1 MRTPSA
7 PWNVAFVEL
16 WLHQDT
22 KPNAPEMDQ
31 LLAKWTKMLSDF
43 SILTAQLR
51 FPARFF
57 GDVMNSSYLRAGA
70 ALACA
75 VALSACGGSDGQLI
89 LGGTYQGVTKTGL
102 VVKNGGQEKKIDPPA
117 NGSGAGQWSFDN
129 LISTDDRYTVEF
141 VSKPSNV
148 KNCTIENASG
158 RAGYHVYTVYIT
170 CELNRHALSGS
181 VSNLKGNLVLVNGS
195 DKVTVPA
202 GATGF
207 RMADVAEDSPYG
219 VAILEQPAGQTC
231 TVANGSGTVGPAA
244 VTNVAVTC
252 TP

>member
-1 MRTPSA
+1 
-7 PWNVAFVEL
+7 
-16 WLHQDT
+16 
-22 KPNAPEMDQ
+22 
-31 LLAKWTKMLSDF
+31 MLSDF

-57 GDVMNSSYLRAGA
+57 GDVMKSSYLRAGA

-75 VALSACGGSDGQLI
+75 VALSACGGSDGQLV

-102 VVKNGGQEKKIDPPA
+102 VVKNGSQEKNIEPPA
-117 NGSGAGQWSFDN
+117 NGTGAGQWSFDT

-141 VSKPSNV
+141 KSTPSNV
-148 KNCTIENASG
+148 ERCDIANPSG

-170 CELNRHALSGS
+170 CELKRHELSGS
-181 VSNLKGNLVLVNGS
+181 ISNLKGNLVLVNGS

-207 RMADVAEDSPYG
+207 KMAEVAEDSPYG
-219 VAILEQPAGQTC
+219 VTILEQPAGQTC